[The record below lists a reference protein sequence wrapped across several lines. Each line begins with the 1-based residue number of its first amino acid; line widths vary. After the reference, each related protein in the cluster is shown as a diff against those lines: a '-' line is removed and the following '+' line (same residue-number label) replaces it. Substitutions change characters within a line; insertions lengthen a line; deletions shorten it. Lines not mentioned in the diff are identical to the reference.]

1 MFGSRIRTMH
11 DFGYVG
17 LEFLHIHPED
27 SGTYTCKAS
36 NAAGEATTEFFIEC
50 KRKHH

>member
-36 NAAGEATTEFFIEC
+36 NAAGEAVTEFFIEC
-50 KRKHH
+50 KRKF